1 MQLDRL
7 ESLQHDPEMSR
18 RELLLMAMRRAT
30 LKENARLD
38 KNKVARYT
46 ASNLAVPPL
55 ELIMAGFVPSR
66 EQRDAYQERLQSLVE
81 YFRKETQA

>member
-7 ESLQHDPEMSR
+7 ESLQYDPEMTR
-18 RELLLMAMRRAT
+18 KELLLMAMRRAT

-38 KNKVARYT
+38 KNKVARYV
-46 ASNLAVPPL
+46 ANNLAVSPL
-55 ELIMAGFVPSR
+55 DLIAAGFVPSR
-66 EQRDAYQERLQSLVE
+66 EQRHAYQERLKSLVE